1 MTGPVAFLGTGLM
14 GGPMCHNLARAGADI
29 RAWNRSPE
37 KARALGLGIA
47 VADRPAEAAQGAGAC
62 IVMLS
67 DGPTCRKVIFEDG
80 VAEAL
85 APGALLIVMSSIAHG
100 EALELADRAR
110 AIGLRWIDAPVSGG
124 TPAAAAGTLSIMAGG
139 SEEDIA
145 AAKPILSA
153 MGQLTH
159 IGPAGTGALTKL
171 INQIT
176 VASTI
181 ATVAEAML
189 LAEAGGA
196 DPAKVRQALMGGF
209 ASSRIME
216 LHGKRMIDGDFE
228 PGGPARY
235 QLKDT
240 HSARE
245 VATVLGLELPVLNL
259 VDGLFDDLIAH
270 GGGDLDHSA
279 LLIELRRRNG
289 RSGQD
294 VHSATIF
301 NNGRKS

>member
-1 MTGPVAFLGTGLM
+1 MIGPVAFLGTGLM
-14 GGPMCHNLARAGADI
+14 GGPMCLNLAAAGADI
-29 RAWNRSPE
+29 RAWNRSAD
-37 KARALGLGIA
+37 KVRALGGA
-47 VADRPAEAAQGAGAC
+47 VTVADTPAEAARDAAAC

-67 DGPTCRKVIFEDG
+67 DGPACQKVIFDDG

-85 APGALLIVMSSIAHG
+85 APGALLIVMSSIGHD
-100 EALELADRAR
+100 EALDLAGKAR
-110 AIGLRWIDAPVSGG
+110 AQGLRRIYAPVSGG
-124 TPAAAAGTLSIMAGG
+124 TPAAKAGNLSIMAGG
-139 SEEDIA
+139 APEDIEA
-145 AAKPILSA
+145 ALPLLSP
-153 MGQLTH
+153 MGRVTH

-181 ATVAEAML
+181 ATVSEAML

-196 DPAKVRQALMGGF
+196 NPARVREALMGGF

-216 LHGKRMIDGDFE
+216 LHGQRMIDGNFE

-240 HSARE
+240 RAARQ
-245 VATVLGLELPVLNL
+245 VAATLGLELPVLDL
-259 VDGLFDDLIAH
+259 VDRLFADLIAH

-279 LLIELRRRNG
+279 LLIEMRRRNG
-289 RSGQD
+289 RLNE
-294 VHSATIF
+294 SA
-301 NNGRKS
+301 

>member
-1 MTGPVAFLGTGLM
+1 MIGPVAFLGTGLM
-14 GGPMCHNLARAGADI
+14 GGPMCMNLAGAGIDI

-37 KARALGLGIA
+37 KVRALGDGIRVSATA
-47 VADRPAEAAQGAGAC
+47 VEAARDVAAC

-67 DGPTCRKVIFEDG
+67 DGPACRKVIFEDG
-80 VAEAL
+80 PANVL
-85 APGALLIVMSSIAHG
+85 APGALLIVMSSIGHQ
-100 EALELADRAR
+100 EALDMAKKADAL
-110 AIGLRWIDAPVSGG
+110 GLRWIDAPVSGG
-124 TPAAAAGTLSIMAGG
+124 TPAAKSGNLSIMAGG
-139 SEEDIA
+139 RPDDIA
-145 AAKPILSA
+145 ASLPLLSP
-153 MGQLTH
+153 MGRVVH

-181 ATVAEAML
+181 ATVSEAIL

-196 DPAKVRQALMGGF
+196 DPAKVREALMGGF

-240 HSARE
+240 RAARD
-245 VATVLGLELPVLNL
+245 VAAALGLELPVLDL

-270 GGGDLDHSA
+270 GDGDLDHSA

-289 RSGQD
+289 RM
-294 VHSATIF
+294 
-301 NNGRKS
+301 N